1 MTGVGTLTIK
11 PASKTGRLFML
22 TGEIGPKP

>member
-1 MTGVGTLTIK
+1 MSGVGTLTIK
-11 PASKTGRLFML
+11 PTSKTDRLFTL